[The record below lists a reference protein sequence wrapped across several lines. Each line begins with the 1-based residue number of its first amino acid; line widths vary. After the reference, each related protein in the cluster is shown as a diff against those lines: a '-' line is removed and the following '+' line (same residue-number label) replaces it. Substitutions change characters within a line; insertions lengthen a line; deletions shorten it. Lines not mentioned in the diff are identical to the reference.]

1 MTLDWKSF
9 GLRFHDEILAFSFSD
24 WIRCNTLAFMF
35 QKCVTALEK
44 TWHTEHFFCAQ
55 CGQQFG
61 EDGFHER
68 DGKPYCRADYFDM
81 FAPKCGGCNK
91 PIMENYISALNTQW
105 HPDCFVCKV
114 SITISPLTGPSK
126 QQQLRFVYSYAPTPG
141 QVYTVYEFINTVSE
155 LLDYLSLTDD
165 FNHTGMPNSRQR
177 QILLCDG
184 GEAGMPKMRRS
195 RRGWIRMR
203 MFLPPKW
210 MPSPN
215 FFYSYARHQWRGNEC
230 KHTHTDAIRVQ
241 HTYTH
246 YTLSP
251 SLGT

>member
-1 MTLDWKSF
+1 MNLTTTTCSRRDARTATDLSSMLVNVLVYRMPVRRISCDTQVF
-9 GLRFHDEILAFSFSD
+9 LV
-24 WIRCNTLAFMF
+24 F

-114 SITISPLTGPSK
+114 SIRPYIPYLS
-126 QQQLRFVYSYAPTPG
+126 QLPERHQCRFVYNDFLRPC
-141 QVYTVYEFINTVSE
+141 QV
-155 LLDYLSLTDD
+155 
-165 FNHTGMPNSRQR
+165 
-177 QILLCDG
+177 
-184 GEAGMPKMRRS
+184 K
-195 RRGWIRMR
+195 
-203 MFLPPKW
+203 
-210 MPSPN
+210 
-215 FFYSYARHQWRGNEC
+215 
-230 KHTHTDAIRVQ
+230 
-241 HTYTH
+241 YTH
-246 YTLSP
+246 ELKVH
-251 SLGT
+251 

>member
-1 MTLDWKSF
+1 MSF
-9 GLRFHDEILAFSFSD
+9 A
-24 WIRCNTLAFMF
+24 F

-114 SITISPLTGPSK
+114 CIQTLYISIS
-126 QQQLRFVYSYAPTPG
+126 RSYPRYIKKVCLQCSLQASTPG
-141 QVYTVYEFINTVSE
+141 QVYTRPKS
-155 LLDYLSLTDD
+155 SLT
-165 FNHTGMPNSRQR
+165 
-177 QILLCDG
+177 
-184 GEAGMPKMRRS
+184 K
-195 RRGWIRMR
+195 
-203 MFLPPKW
+203 FL
-210 MPSPN
+210 N
-215 FFYSYARHQWRGNEC
+215 F
-230 KHTHTDAIRVQ
+230 
-241 HTYTH
+241 
-246 YTLSP
+246 
-251 SLGT
+251 

>member
-1 MTLDWKSF
+1 MFGVAKVSF
-9 GLRFHDEILAFSFSD
+9 A
-24 WIRCNTLAFMF
+24 F

-114 SITISPLTGPSK
+114 CIQTLYISFLSQLPEIHQKGLFTMFTPS
-126 QQQLRFVYSYAPTPG
+126 V
-141 QVYTVYEFINTVSE
+141 
-155 LLDYLSLTDD
+155 
-165 FNHTGMPNSRQR
+165 
-177 QILLCDG
+177 
-184 GEAGMPKMRRS
+184 
-195 RRGWIRMR
+195 
-203 MFLPPKW
+203 
-210 MPSPN
+210 
-215 FFYSYARHQWRGNEC
+215 YARSSI
-230 KHTHTDAIRVQ
+230 HTTEKF
-241 HTYTH
+241 TY
-246 YTLSP
+246 
-251 SLGT
+251 